1 MFFICLD
8 LFSGVDVF
16 FFNFRIFQGLFILIS
31 FFWVGYI
38 SIFSLFVS
46 LNIVFY
52 FYNSLVN
59 LFRGGL
65 DDVKGFRLK
74 GWFSVLWGFFFLIT
88 LGNLWGLV
96 PYIYGITTKVYVV
109 LFLALWGWGSIVFSS
124 FITNYYLFIGHFC
137 PAEAPLVLGW
147 FLSLVE
153 VVSVVIRP
161 GTLTLRLVAKMT
173 TGHILIGLITL
184 ASCGMI
190 FSGNFLSLFVLL
202 LLQGYLIFEFFIC
215 IIQGNVFF
223 MLLANYSSEHL

>member
-1 MFFICLD
+1 
-8 LFSGVDVF
+8 
-16 FFNFRIFQGLFILIS
+16 
-31 FFWVGYI
+31 
-38 SIFSLFVS
+38 
-46 LNIVFY
+46 
-52 FYNSLVN
+52 
-59 LFRGGL
+59 
-65 DDVKGFRLK
+65 
-74 GWFSVLWGFFFLIT
+74 
-88 LGNLWGLV
+88 
-96 PYIYGITTKVYVV
+96 
-109 LFLALWGWGSIVFSS
+109 VFSRL
-124 FITNYYLFIGHFC
+124 ITNYYLFIGHFC